1 MSRTLPGHLPG
12 MFVET
17 FIFHFINL
25 NSQNSLRVQQSISLF
40 FILIEIWLDWVG
52 VQFLKNVWVSAE
64 LNLSELKVHFNNQL
78 LNFAPQLHIM
88 DLRDAFQN
96 NKTKSL
102 KSRKRGELKLKR

>member
-1 MSRTLPGHLPG
+1 MSRTLPGHLPY

-52 VQFLKNVWVSAE
+52 MLVLKNVC
-64 LNLSELKVHFNNQL
+64 QC
-78 LNFAPQLHIM
+78 
-88 DLRDAFQN
+88 
-96 NKTKSL
+96 
-102 KSRKRGELKLKR
+102 